1 MLRTYRRSL
10 VVFVGLLL
18 CLASLIGG
26 SSGGRV
32 HAQDTATN
40 QVYVVPITGTI
51 DLGLAP
57 YLSRILDEAADNS
70 AAAVILEIDTPGG
83 RLDAVL
89 QMQDAL
95 LGADV
100 RTIAFVD
107 RTAYSAGAL
116 VAIAAEE
123 IYMAPGAVM
132 GAATPIDG
140 TSGETSSEKVI
151 SAVRGAFRS
160 TAEARGRDPRVAE
173 AMVDPTVVI
182 DGLVTSEQLLTLT
195 TTDAQT
201 WGYADGVVTDRAALL
216 SAAGLVGAPV
226 LETSPSFAE
235 DAVRFVTDPVVS
247 SLLII
252 LGLLLIVGD
261 FLVEGV
267 GIPAVVGAVFL
278 GLFFWGHLLAGLAGW
293 EDAALVVLGIGL
305 IAVEFFVIPGFG
317 VAGILGVVAML
328 GGLFLAMLGRDIQTP
343 NQIERAGYT
352 IAASLGVF
360 ILGLIAIVIF
370 LPRGARV
377 SGLVLQAQEADT
389 PALSVRKPGG
399 LMRWLGG
406 DESLSSDRRI
416 VVTERPATPVHPSPV
431 SGPAV
436 VPVLGPP
443 SLTGRGGVAF
453 SDLRPSGIAVIDGQ
467 RVDVV
472 SDGDYIPAGAA
483 ITIVRDEGYRRVVRV
498 VPT

>member
-1 MLRTYRRSL
+1 
-10 VVFVGLLL
+10 VN
-18 CLASLIGG
+18 
-26 SSGGRV
+26 
-32 HAQDTATN
+32 AQDTAAN

-57 YLSRILDEAADNS
+57 YLSRILSEAANNA

-89 QMQDAL
+89 RMQDAL

-116 VAIAAEE
+116 VAIASEE

-140 TSGETSSEKVI
+140 ASGETSSEKVI

-160 TAEARGRDPRVAE
+160 TAEARGRDPLVAE
-173 AMVDPTVVI
+173 AMVDPAVVI
-182 DGLVTSEQLLTLT
+182 DGLVTSSQLLTLT
-195 TTDAQT
+195 TTDAQAR
-201 WGYADGVVTDRAALL
+201 GYADGVVADRDALL
-216 SAAGLVGAPV
+216 AAAGLEGAPV
-226 LETSPSFAE
+226 VETSPSVAE

-261 FLVEGV
+261 FLVEGF

-293 EDAALVVLGIGL
+293 EDVALVLLGIGL

-317 VAGILGVVAML
+317 VAGIVGVIATL

-352 IAASLGVF
+352 IAASLAVF

-377 SGLVLQAQEADT
+377 SGLVLQAQGADT
-389 PALSVRKPGG
+389 PALSVRRPGG

-406 DESLSSDRRI
+406 DESLSSDRRVI
-416 VVTERPATPVHPSPV
+416 VTERPATSLHPTSVSCPV
-431 SGPAV
+431 A
-436 VPVLGPP
+436 VPVLGMP

-453 SDLRPSGIAVIDGQ
+453 SDLRPSGIAVIDGEH
-467 RVDVV
+467 VDVV

-483 ITIVRDEGYRRVVRV
+483 ITIVRDEGYRRVVRIV
-498 VPT
+498 TT